1 MARTIRGW
9 RIVTVAMAAA
19 AACRSEPAPARI
31 MAGASDTVLL
41 NNRNPIR
48 IPLRV
53 LDATGQ
59 QLADTGVR
67 FVRIGGDDLP
77 VTAEGVVSCP
87 HSGDLTVRASLGAVS
102 ANLFIQCRPVQI
114 VGVAGPVNLVLGD
127 SARELPVVAL
137 GPDGLPV
144 RQVSVTVI
152 VRDTSVAKMEGSRL
166 RTLMSGATMVDVR
179 AGDADGSASVKV
191 YDPVT
196 TLEGLRKDQEH
207 VSVRLRLY
215 GGGERRWPLPEGD
228 YMLWILPYE
237 YDGRGLQV
245 RMEGAMC
252 EPQDPKPRSG
262 GFANPPKAVCRAKA
276 GASIV
281 VSHPST
287 RRSAPA
293 INGTLLLRQL
303 YPPTVP

>member
-1 MARTIRGW
+1 MLRTILGW
-9 RIVTVAMAAA
+9 RTVTFAMAAA

-31 MAGASDTVLL
+31 TAGVSDTVLI

-48 IPLRV
+48 IPVRV

-59 QLADTGVR
+59 QLGDTAVR
-67 FVRIGGDDLP
+67 FERIGGDDLP
-77 VTAEGVVSCP
+77 VTAEGAVSCAR
-87 HSGDLTVRASLGAVS
+87 SGDLTVRAALGAVF

-114 VGVAGPVNLVLGD
+114 VGVEGPVNLVLGD
-127 SARELPVVAL
+127 SARELPVVAV

-144 RQVSVTVI
+144 RQVRVTVI

-207 VSVRLRLY
+207 VSVRLRLG

-237 YDGRGLQV
+237 YEGRGLRV
-245 RMEGAMC
+245 RMEGAVC
-252 EPQDPKPRSG
+252 EPQDPKPRPG
-262 GFANPPKAVCRAKA
+262 GFANPPKAVCRAQA

-281 VSHPST
+281 ISHPS

-293 INGTLLLRQL
+293 IDGTLLLRRL
-303 YPPTVP
+303 NPATVP

>member
-1 MARTIRGW
+1 MPRTIRGW
-9 RIVTVAMAAA
+9 RTLTVAVAAV

-31 MAGASDTVLL
+31 TAGVSDTVLI

-48 IPLRV
+48 IPVRV

-59 QLADTGVR
+59 QLGDTGVR
-67 FVRIGGDDLP
+67 FERIGGDDLP
-77 VTAEGVVSCP
+77 VTAEGAVSCAR
-87 HSGDLTVRASLGAVS
+87 SGDLTVRAALGAVS

-114 VGVAGPVNLVLGD
+114 VGVEGPVNLVLGD
-127 SARELPVVAL
+127 SARELPVVAV

-144 RQVSVTVI
+144 RQVRVTVI
-152 VRDTSVAKMEGSRL
+152 VRDTSVAKMEGSRI
-166 RTLMSGATMVDVR
+166 RTLMSGATMVDVQ

-215 GGGERRWPLPEGD
+215 GGGVHRWPLPEGN
-228 YMLWILPYE
+228 YMVWILPYE
-237 YDGRGLQV
+237 YEGRGLQV
-245 RMEGAMC
+245 RMEGAVC
-252 EPQDPKPRSG
+252 EPQDQKPRSG

-281 VSHPST
+281 ISHPST

-303 YPPTVP
+303 NPPTVP